1 MTFADLGLPA
11 AQTAFL
17 ERHYRLLIEWNRRI
31 NLTRVVDEAEAV
43 SKHYG
48 ESLAV
53 ARLLPPGICTV
64 ADIGSGPGFPGI
76 PIAVAR
82 PEIQVTLVESHQR
95 KAVFL
100 REATADLP
108 NCRVLAVRAE
118 DLDARFDAIVS
129 RAVAPAEVAA
139 LVPRL
144 APQAWML
151 MSPDDV
157 GSTWHVVASDPL
169 VAFHVEQ
176 ELR

>member
-1 MTFADLGLPA
+1 VTFADLGLSA
-11 AQTAFL
+11 AQTALL

-31 NLTRVVDEAEAV
+31 NLTRVVDEAEAI

-48 ESLAV
+48 ESLTL
-53 ARLLPPGICTV
+53 ARLLPPGLHSI

-82 PEIQVTLVESHQR
+82 PEIQLTLVESHQR

-108 NCRVLAVRAE
+108 NCPVLAVRAE
-118 DLDARFDAIVS
+118 NVDERFDAIVS

-139 LVPRL
+139 LIPRL

-157 GSTWHVVASDPL
+157 GSTWNRVSEMPCIG
-169 VAFHVEQ
+169 FHVKQ
-176 ELR
+176 ST